1 MKRWPWLGAAA
12 ACLAA
17 AGYLSAD
24 DAPGDIQVLGPLAPI
39 AAQIQWV
46 RAHAARLAGDEGRA
60 FALMQSALQLQPRSS
75 AAWIALSNQLGLQ
88 FASAESG
95 RSPGERAEWLQ
106 AACQLLEEGQS
117 LVPHSDA
124 LALHRGLL
132 LMSHAETD
140 AELAWP
146 GSTAG
151 LWADAAAAF
160 DEAATHARGKE
171 ARTAA
176 TAARDYAR
184 AAAATLQGSS
194 SEL

>member
-1 MKRWPWLGAAA
+1 MKRWPWFGAAA
-12 ACLAA
+12 VCLAA

-24 DAPGDIQVLGPLAPI
+24 DAPADAQVLGPLAPI

-46 RAHAARLAGDEGRA
+46 RGHAARLAGDEGRA
-60 FALMQSALQLQPRSS
+60 FALMQSALLLEPRST

-95 RSPGERAEWLQ
+95 RSPDERAEWLQ
-106 AACQLLEEGQS
+106 AACQLLEEGQQ
-117 LVPHSDA
+117 LVPHPDA

-140 AELAWP
+140 ADISWP

-151 LWADAAAAF
+151 LWAAAANAF
-160 DEAATHARGKE
+160 DEAATLAHEEE

-176 TAARDYAR
+176 TAARDYAW
-184 AAAATLQGSS
+184 AAAAAIRSS
-194 SEL
+194 SDEL